1 MIPPVMRS
9 FFSTI
14 RFRITILYVL
24 IFGVTLFVFSAIL
37 YFVHQHNLAADFDAA
52 LYNGALVIKK
62 SISIN
67 VRGQLEIDQA
77 LIADSGRVLPFQ
89 FGNEFIEVRSPD
101 GRSLAHSTSL
111 GQQTFPLDSATLA
124 ALQSGRFVF
133 QTIHPPRDNA
143 PFWGQGDLRLISLPL
158 IARGQIQLLLQ
169 LGVSTHA
176 FDQSLSR
183 LRTAL
188 FFIGIPLTLLLAG
201 MGGWW
206 LAGRAFRP
214 INQVVAAAQR
224 LGADHLNERLPV
236 PKAEDEVRRL
246 TVTLNEM
253 LDRLEKAFQ
262 SQQRFVADAS
272 HELKT
277 PITILMGELDVLR
290 QQARSAGDYQIF
302 LSSASEEL
310 QRLSQII
317 QNLLLLAQAD
327 SGKPLGLRD
336 GVRLDEVVLG
346 VVERLQPF
354 VKRAQVQVRVNV
366 DTGNAEIEN
375 QKSKIKNENGKEP
388 LTVRGDADLLGS
400 LFFNLIHNAIKY
412 SSAGQRVDVQLEQT
426 PSGPRV
432 SVRDFGA
439 GIRPEDLPRIFE
451 RFHRAEN
458 PTRRDVEGTGLGLTI
473 ARWIAEAH
481 GARIMVESK
490 PAEGSI
496 FTVAFQS
503 NRPLE
508 NTPIAV

>member
-1 MIPPVMRS
+1 MRA

-37 YFVHQHNLAADFDAA
+37 YFVYQRNLAVDFDAA
-52 LYNGALVIKK
+52 LYNAALVIEK

-77 LIADSGRVLPFQ
+77 IIAESGRVLPFQ
-89 FGNEFIEVRSPD
+89 FGNEYIEVRAPD
-101 GRSLAHSTSL
+101 GRFLAHSTSF
-111 GQQTFPLDSATLA
+111 GQSRNHSRLPLDSPTLA
-124 ALQSGRFVF
+124 ALRSGRFVF
-133 QTIHPPRDNA
+133 QTIHPPRDKT
-143 PFWGQGDLRLISLPL
+143 PFWGQGDLRLVSLPL
-158 IARGQIQLLLQ
+158 VAQGQIQLLLQ

-176 FDQSLSR
+176 YDQSLSR

-201 MGGWW
+201 TGGWW

-224 LGADHLNERLPV
+224 LGAEHLDERLPV
-236 PKAEDEVRRL
+236 PKTEDEVRRL
-246 TVTLNEM
+246 TLTLNEM

-290 QQARSAGDYQIF
+290 QQTRSVADYQSF

-327 SGKPLGLRD
+327 AGKPIGLRD

-354 VKRAQVQVRVNV
+354 AKQAQVQVRVNV
-366 DTGNAEIEN
+366 NTEN
-375 QKSKIKNENGKEP
+375 LELGTRNSKLEP
-388 LTVRGDADLLGS
+388 QRVEEPFAVRGDADLLGS

-412 SSAGQRVDVQLEQT
+412 SSAGQSVEMQLEQT
-426 PSGPRV
+426 PSGQRV
-432 SVRDFGA
+432 SVRDYGA
-439 GIRPEDLPRIFE
+439 GIRPEDLPQIFE

-458 PTRRDVEGTGLGLTI
+458 PTRRDILGTGLGLTI

-481 GARIMVESK
+481 GARISVESK
-490 PAEGSI
+490 PAEGSV
-496 FTVAFQS
+496 FTVVFQTGKGEARS
-503 NRPLE
+503 
-508 NTPIAV
+508 